1 MFRSV
6 QIEGIQSKI
15 IPGDLNDLQASHL
28 QAKHPRQ
35 HRAAYGRLR
44 HRLPEWASDLT
55 RSQVEF
61 GCDTRKPGDYA
72 DSWSC
77 AKSGIVVL
85 EKCLMTFAA
94 DQEIEK
100 TCL

>member
-1 MFRSV
+1 MGVRPDEV
-6 QIEGIQSKI
+6 AG
-15 IPGDLNDLQASHL
+15 G
-28 QAKHPRQ
+28 
-35 HRAAYGRLR
+35 
-44 HRLPEWASDLT
+44 
-55 RSQVEF
+55 V

-94 DQEIEK
+94 DQEAADQEAADQEIEK

>member
-15 IPGDLNDLQASHL
+15 IPGDLNDLRASHL

-55 RSQVEF
+55 RSQVELVVTQ
-61 GCDTRKPGDYA
+61 GSLETMPIAGPVRNLV
-72 DSWSC
+72 SSC
-77 AKSGIVVL
+77 LKNA
-85 EKCLMTFAA
+85 
-94 DQEIEK
+94 
-100 TCL
+100 